1 MERDQ
6 AIGLEIT
13 ELRLG
18 PPGSKGSREPAM
30 GAAAPATKKR
40 SFAAVAAE
48 SEGENE
54 EVVEGP
60 REGKAQ
66 KVVGWPPICSY
77 RKNSFMGKAER
88 EGERSMELYVKVSM
102 DGAPF
107 LRKIHLKSHDGYA
120 DLSRVLASMFSNL
133 SLGEFVAPTISH
145 SFEEFLDLLK
155 STDTYYELL
164 KGESNIENIFNC
176 SLIVFAQ
183 NAEDDCGNSEY
194 MTVYEDRDGD
204 WMLVGDVP
212 WE

>member
-30 GAAAPATKKR
+30 AAAAPATKKR
-40 SFAAVAAE
+40 SFATVAAE

-54 EVVEGP
+54 EVVEDP

-77 RKNSFMGKAER
+77 RKNSFMGKA
-88 EGERSMELYVKVSM
+88 ERSMELYVKVSM

-133 SLGEFVAPTISH
+133 SL
-145 SFEEFLDLLK
+145 
-155 STDTYYELL
+155 
-164 KGESNIENIFNC
+164 
-176 SLIVFAQ
+176 
-183 NAEDDCGNSEY
+183 EDDCGNSEY

-212 WE
+212 WEMFVESCKRLRIMRRTDAINFGDGFGLPKTTTNAPSCQSEN

>member
-6 AIGLEIT
+6 ALGLEIT

-18 PPGSKGSREPAM
+18 PPGSKAGCPEPAM
-30 GAAAPATKKR
+30 AAAAPAAKKR
-40 SFAAVAAE
+40 GFTAVAAE

-54 EVVEGP
+54 EVVEDP
-60 REGKAQ
+60 REGKAR

-77 RKNSFMGKAER
+77 RKNSFLGKAER
-88 EGERSMELYVKVSM
+88 ETELYVKVSM

-107 LRKIHLKSHDGYA
+107 LRKIHLKGHHGYA
-120 DLSRVLASMFSNL
+120 DLSRVLATMFANL
-133 SLGEFVAPTISH
+133 SL
-145 SFEEFLDLLK
+145 
-155 STDTYYELL
+155 
-164 KGESNIENIFNC
+164 
-176 SLIVFAQ
+176 
-183 NAEDDCGNSEY
+183 EDDCGNSEY